1 MPFQIKNLR
10 VDFIKQGKKFVAYS
24 PALDLST
31 SGKNLS
37 EAQKRFREIVDIF
50 FQELVENGTVED
62 VLTDLGWRKVE
73 KKWNPPQVVSRKS
86 FNVSVPVAA

>member
-1 MPFQIKNLR
+1 MMPFQIKLQ

-31 SGKNLS
+31 SGKNIR
-37 EAQKRFREIVDIF
+37 EAQKRFHEIVGIF
-50 FQELVENGTVED
+50 FEELVENGTLEE
-62 VLTDLGWRKVE
+62 VLTDLGWQKVE
-73 KKWNPPQVVSRKS
+73 KKWNPPKVISQKS